1 MKNVKFLVL
10 ISLIMVSCI
19 PDPPTAFYRLP
30 DELISFINSRNIIC
44 YKDSTGGGIDT
55 FLISTNTGWAAE
67 QELRYQYL
75 CVFYAKKSQPDYFIY
90 SITRARMGGYFFYR
104 QALFYEK
111 EEVNYLTSQT
121 FSIDFKI
128 DTIVYHLV
136 DTISLKTVFPDE
148 PGKIYSSM
156 YYGIIRYELNDGR
169 VYNLIRK

>member
-1 MKNVKFLVL
+1 ML
-10 ISLIMVSCI
+10 IAQRV
-19 PDPPTAFYRLP
+19 
-30 DELISFINSRNIIC
+30 IC
-44 YKDSTGGGIDT
+44 YKDSAGGGIDT
-55 FLISTNTGWAAE
+55 FLISTDSGWSAE

-75 CVFYAKKSQPDYFIY
+75 CVYYAKKSQPVYLQYWIRRGR
-90 SITRARMGGYFFYR
+90 SGGWFPTI
-104 QALFYEK
+104 QAIGYK
-111 EEVNYLTSQT
+111 NDMVNYLWTQT
-121 FSIDFKI
+121 YSIDFKI